1 MIDEYTLQKD
11 ALDNKYAD
19 LIAMAKLMVE
29 WAMAND
35 SYSMARTIS
44 QSPKPT
50 RPMELML
57 WGRFYSQNTL
67 GYAFADAYQ
76 EYAELERRIDP
87 VLPAAP

>member
-1 MIDEYTLQKD
+1 MIDEYTLKKD

-19 LIAMAKLMVE
+19 LITMAKLMVE

-44 QSPKPT
+44 QAPKPT

-87 VLPAAP
+87 ALPAAP

>member
-1 MIDEYTLQKD
+1 MVDEYTLKKD
-11 ALDNKYAD
+11 ALDIKHARLIEIAKSMAD
-19 LIAMAKLMVE
+19 
-29 WAMAND
+29 WALEND

-44 QSPKPT
+44 QAPKPT
-50 RPMELML
+50 RPIELML